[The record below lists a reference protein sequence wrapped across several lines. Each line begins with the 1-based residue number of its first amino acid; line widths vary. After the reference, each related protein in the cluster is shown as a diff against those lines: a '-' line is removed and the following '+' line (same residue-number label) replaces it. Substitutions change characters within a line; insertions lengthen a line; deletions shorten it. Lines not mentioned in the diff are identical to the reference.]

1 MKKIIFIFVFLLID
15 LFLSQLFLLKI
26 LEKDII
32 GANKETFENRVYNEN
47 YNYTFKKLV
56 NFKSQYDGNIYS
68 ISTNDLGFRE
78 ETSKT
83 LDRTK
88 TFSIIIGDSFIEGVG
103 LNYEDTIVGM
113 LNNKLENNNFKFLN
127 AGVASYSSYIYLRKI
142 QNIIDANIDLKIRDI
157 IVFLDKSDVNDDDRF
172 LNKPNKFNNTKG
184 NFINQRKLDF
194 YKDLKELSFWRFISK
209 QTISGKIL
217 KLTTDTIENIISNIS
232 KRFLISKKFKKS
244 FFEVNNL
251 EVRAIKSINNK
262 PFIKN
267 WYAEEI
273 WQKKTKRNIQFSVE
287 NLHELKIFLKK
298 KNINLTVALY
308 PWSFEIDDGNIRK
321 KYLNFIIPLLNKNE
335 IKYLS
340 IYDDFLNGNIYEN
353 IGKNYLYNDVHFNKH
368 GNKIISSNLI
378 KHLSK

>member
-68 ISTNDLGFRE
+68 ISTNDLGFRD

-88 TFSIIIGDSFIEGVG
+88 TFSIVIGDSFIEGVG

-113 LNNKLENNNFKFLN
+113 LNNKLEKNNFKFLN

-157 IVFLDKSDVNDDDRF
+157 IVFLDKSDVKDDDRF

-298 KNINLTVALY
+298 KKYQFNCSAL
-308 PWSFEIDDGNIRK
+308 SMVI
-321 KYLNFIIPLLNKNE
+321 
-335 IKYLS
+335 
-340 IYDDFLNGNIYEN
+340 
-353 IGKNYLYNDVHFNKH
+353 
-368 GNKIISSNLI
+368 
-378 KHLSK
+378 